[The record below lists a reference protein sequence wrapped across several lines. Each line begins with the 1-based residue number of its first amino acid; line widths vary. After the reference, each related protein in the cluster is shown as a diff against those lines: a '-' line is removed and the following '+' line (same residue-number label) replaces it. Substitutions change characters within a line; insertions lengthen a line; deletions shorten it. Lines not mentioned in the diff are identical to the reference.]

1 MAGSEDAGAVSG
13 DALLQSVACATKC
26 AKLLAALRGRT
37 VALGATGSKENNALD
52 KLLRCECKERKICR
66 CHLCHVRRRACL
78 VLASDSSCSLRSDAL
93 SVYSACHSGV
103 MSVGSHKG
111 KSHCGAELAALH
123 ACVFGR

>member
-1 MAGSEDAGAVSG
+1 MPLDGETPGPGSPAVSLTSSCCDDG
-13 DALLQSVACATKC
+13 EVPF
-26 AKLLAALRGRT
+26 
-37 VALGATGSKENNALD
+37 
-52 KLLRCECKERKICR
+52 
-66 CHLCHVRRRACL
+66 
-78 VLASDSSCSLRSDAL
+78 SCSLRSDAL